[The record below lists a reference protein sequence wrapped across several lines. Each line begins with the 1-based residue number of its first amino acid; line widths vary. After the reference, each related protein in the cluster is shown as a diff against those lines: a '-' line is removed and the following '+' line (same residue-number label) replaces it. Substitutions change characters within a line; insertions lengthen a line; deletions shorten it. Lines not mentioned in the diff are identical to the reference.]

1 MASNVLVIDTD
12 KDFESVVAKTLSQE
26 HTLYFFDKW
35 ARAVSCLARNR
46 IDLAIV
52 GMNVSGFRCDQLVD
66 MIRQSTSGTI
76 IVAGDEDPADKRGFA
91 KKFKA
96 DGYVSKVGG
105 SAQLNYELSR
115 FLGYSSS
122 ASTKGPST
130 VVSKR
135 PSGLVELP
143 DNLDIDEKKKA
154 SGASTISSFL
164 QQNRN
169 ATTLAK
175 LARISGG
182 LNKEEF
188 IRKHSDDCLMLLNEA
203 EVTKSS
209 EFMKTR
215 RMTRGQVQ
223 KRNYNPVDTVVL
235 PLDKG
240 VMTVGR
246 SPNCDIQI
254 RDSRISKFHA
264 YIQKGRDGQR
274 TLQDSGSTNG
284 TFLSG
289 KKIPAKS
296 TFTLNSQLI
305 IGFGDYCKFKFLTP
319 ELLYIRV
326 KYFSQIT

>member
-1 MASNVLVIDTD
+1 MASNVLVIDSD
-12 KDFESVVAKTLSQE
+12 NDFESIVASTLSKE
-26 HTLYFFDKW
+26 HTLYYFDKW

-76 IVAGDEDPADKRGFA
+76 LVAGEEEPADKRSLA
-91 KKFKA
+91 RKFKA
-96 DGYVSKVGG
+96 DGYISKRGG

-122 ASTKGPST
+122 VKGPST

-143 DNLDIDEKKKA
+143 DNLDVDSKGTKTT
-154 SGASTISSFL
+154 GATSISQFL

-175 LARISGG
+175 LARISGT
-182 LNKEEF
+182 LDKEEF

-215 RMTRGQVQ
+215 RMTRGQV
-223 KRNYNPVDTVVL
+223 KNRSYNPIDTVVL
-235 PLDKG
+235 P
-240 VMTVGR
+240 
-246 SPNCDIQI
+246 
-254 RDSRISKFHA
+254 H
-264 YIQKGRDGQR
+264 
-274 TLQDSGSTNG
+274 
-284 TFLSG
+284 
-289 KKIPAKS
+289 
-296 TFTLNSQLI
+296 
-305 IGFGDYCKFKFLTP
+305 
-319 ELLYIRV
+319 
-326 KYFSQIT
+326 

>member
-1 MASNVLVIDTD
+1 MASNVLVIDSD
-12 KDFESVVAKTLSQE
+12 KDFESVVTGTLSKE
-26 HTLYFFDKW
+26 HTLYYFDKW

-66 MIRQSTSGTI
+66 MIRKSTSGTI
-76 IVAGDEDPADKRGFA
+76 LVAGDEEPRDKRSLA
-91 KKFKA
+91 RKFKA
-96 DGYVSKVGG
+96 DGYISKAGG
-105 SAQLNYELSR
+105 TAQLNYELSK
-115 FLGYSSS
+115 FLGYSTSV
-122 ASTKGPST
+122 KGPST

-143 DNLDIDEKKKA
+143 DNLDVESKKA
-154 SGASTISSFL
+154 TGATSISQFL
-164 QQNRN
+164 QQNRS
-169 ATTLAK
+169 AVTLAK
-175 LARISGG
+175 LARVSGA
-182 LNKEEF
+182 LDKDEF
-188 IRKHSDDCLMLLNEA
+188 VRKHSDDCLMLLNEA

-264 YIQKGRDGQR
+264 YIQRTPDGQR
-274 TLQDSGSTNG
+274 ILQDSGSTNG

-289 KKIPAKS
+289 KKIPPKN
-296 TFTLNSQLI
+296 TFTLNNQLI

-326 KYFSQIT
+326 KYFSQLS

>member
-1 MASNVLVIDTD
+1 MASNVLVIDSD
-12 KDFESVVAKTLSQE
+12 KDFESLIAATLADD
-26 HTLYFFDKW
+26 HTLFYFDKW

-46 IDLAIV
+46 IDLAVV

-66 MIRQSTSGTI
+66 MIRQSSSGTI
-76 IVAGDEDPADKRGFA
+76 LVAGDVKNPDKYGLA
-91 KKFKA
+91 KKYKA
-96 DGYVSKVGG
+96 DGYISKIGG
-105 SAQLNYELSR
+105 KAQLNYELTR
-115 FLGYSSS
+115 FLGH
-122 ASTKGPST
+122 STKKTGST
-130 VVSKR
+130 VVTKR
-135 PSGLVELP
+135 TSGLVELP
-143 DNLDIDEKKKA
+143 ENLDVDRNKNVKGDT
-154 SGASTISSFL
+154 SISQFL

-175 LARISGG
+175 LARISGT
-182 LNKEEF
+182 LPKEEF

-223 KRNYNPVDTVVL
+223 KRSYNPIDTVIL

-264 YIQKGRDGQR
+264 YIQRSKEGQR

-289 KKIPAKS
+289 KKIPPKQ

-326 KYFSQIT
+326 KYFSQLG